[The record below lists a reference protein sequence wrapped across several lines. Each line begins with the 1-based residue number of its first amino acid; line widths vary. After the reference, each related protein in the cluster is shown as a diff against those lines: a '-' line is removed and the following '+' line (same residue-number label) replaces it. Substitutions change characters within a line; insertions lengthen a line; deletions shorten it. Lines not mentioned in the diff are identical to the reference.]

1 MRGRFPATRWNC
13 RFALPPLRPQLPGV
27 QLATE
32 RLSAEEQEERD
43 AHREALR
50 LLQDQGF
57 DPMVGGAYALKT
69 HTGIWR
75 DTKDLDLFLPKDRIA
90 DALAALGG
98 AGYRTEMTDAMWL
111 AKAFSGEYFVDL
123 IFSSGNGI
131 ATVDE
136 LWQKRAATGT
146 VLDIPALI
154 VPAEEMIWQK
164 AFIQERERFDGA
176 DIHHL
181 LRCKGRQLDWDHL
194 LSRFGD
200 DHWEVLMV
208 HLITFRYAFPCH
220 RDQVPERVMR
230 ELIRRLES
238 RGSEPKPQDRV
249 CRGTL
254 LSRQQYLHET
264 NVLGYRDAR
273 ERETPG
279 WTGDRAHPVRYPEA
293 GRDDAHRRS
302 R

>member
-1 MRGRFPATRWNC
+1 M
-13 RFALPPLRPQLPGV
+13 

-57 DPMVGGAYALKT
+57 EPMVGGAYALKT

-75 DTKDLDLFLPKDRIA
+75 DTKDLDLFLRKDRIGEA
-90 DALAALGG
+90 LEALAG
-98 AGYRTEMTDAMWL
+98 AGYRTEMTDPMWL
-111 AKAFSGEYFVDL
+111 AKAFAGEYFIDL

-136 LWQKRAATGT
+136 HWQRRASTGT
-146 VLDIPALI
+146 VLDLQALI

-181 LRCKGRQLDWDHL
+181 LRCKGKQLDWDHL
-194 LSRFGD
+194 MSRFGER
-200 DHWEVLMV
+200 HWEVLMV
-208 HLITFRYAFPCH
+208 HLITFRYSFPCEK
-220 RDQVPERVMR
+220 DQVPESVMR
-230 ELIRRLES
+230 ELIRRLEQ
-238 RGSEPKPQDRV
+238 RELQTASEERV

-264 NVLGYRDAR
+264 NVQGYRDAR
-273 ERETPG
+273 ETETPG
-279 WTGDRAHPVRYPEA
+279 WAGDRAYPVRYPDR
-293 GRDDAHRRS
+293 GRDDAHRRG